1 MKHII
6 TILMLLVAT
15 FSVVVSQTKSKRET
29 QNAKVAED
37 IKRLDREW
45 LIESYRST
53 NDMSAFD
60 RIVADD
66 FMITHSRGKFLN
78 KAQKRADIIGDH
90 PPSSAPT
97 SAPPSDPN
105 FKIEDSSVLVR
116 VYKDVAISTGY
127 IIERDLSRG
136 KNDRVYFTN
145 TYLKR
150 KGRWQ
155 VVASQLTRVP
165 QPK

>member
-1 MKHII
+1 VKRISTVI
-6 TILMLLVAT
+6 LVAIVIC
-15 FSVVVSQTKSKRET
+15 SVALGQTNNR
-29 QNAKVAED
+29 QNNKVAEE

-45 LIESYRST
+45 LIESYSST

-66 FMITHSRGKFLN
+66 FMITHSRGKVLN
-78 KAQKRADIIGDH
+78 KAQKRADIIESH
-90 PPSSAPT
+90 SSAP
-97 SAPPSDPN
+97 SAESV
-105 FKIEDSSVLVR
+105 FKIEDASVQVR

-127 IIERDLSRG
+127 IIEKYPYQG
-136 KNDRVYFTN
+136 KQVNDRVYFTN

-150 KGRWQ
+150 RGHWQ

-165 QPK
+165 QAQ

>member
-1 MKHII
+1 MKRILI
-6 TILMLLVAT
+6 TILLIIGALSVT
-15 FSVVVSQTKSKRET
+15 FGQTSNKSLTRKT
-29 QNAKVAED
+29 KVAEE
-37 IKRLDREW
+37 IKQMDRQW
-45 LIESYRST
+45 LVESYLP

-127 IIERDLSRG
+127 IIEKDVSRG